1 MLSSS
6 SLTHLSFWGLVAFF
20 VQAFIVL
27 AVTLRVMLTRH
38 PPGASFAWI
47 LVTTILPY
55 AGFFLYL
62 MFGERPIGRL
72 RAARQKKA
80 IARWARIANHKLTP
94 LGPLPR
100 FLVRHRSF
108 IHLATR
114 LGGMPLTTGS
124 LPRLLGT
131 SQDVIESLLRD
142 ICRAEHSIAMTFYIW
157 ENGGEIDRITE
168 AILAAR
174 ARGVR
179 VRILLDAFGSR
190 AFLRSAAAQRF
201 RNEGVELSSAMPM
214 RFWKI
219 LGLQRADLRMHRKL
233 VVIDDT
239 VAYTGS
245 FNMIDPT
252 GYDAAVE
259 VGAWVD
265 AMVRLEGPAVIS
277 LLAVWR
283 FDWALQPDEDLSD
296 LEHDYALLDM
306 PNRGPAGVVTIPSG
320 PYDKGDQ
327 SLHLVIETINRAERT
342 LSITTPYFVP
352 NEAVVIALVNAALRG
367 VRVELIVPH
376 RTDSCAVAWAT
387 RRYFD
392 DLLKAGVKI
401 LYFEGGLLHTKA
413 VAVDEE
419 FVLFGTLNIDN
430 RSMHLNFELSLLIF
444 DAGFAED
451 FGKTLE
457 RYRTSC
463 VPIDPERWRRRPV
476 IERLKEG
483 ASYLISPL
491 L

>member
-168 AILAAR
+168 ANLAAR
-174 ARGVR
+174 ARGV
-179 VRILLDAFGSR
+179 
-190 AFLRSAAAQRF
+190 
-201 RNEGVELSSAMPM
+201 ELE
-214 RFWKI
+214 
-219 LGLQRADLRMHRKL
+219 LGLSPRRAR
-233 VVIDDT
+233 
-239 VAYTGS
+239 VASAST
-245 FNMIDPT
+245 
-252 GYDAAVE
+252 
-259 VGAWVD
+259 
-265 AMVRLEGPAVIS
+265 
-277 LLAVWR
+277 
-283 FDWALQPDEDLSD
+283 
-296 LEHDYALLDM
+296 
-306 PNRGPAGVVTIPSG
+306 
-320 PYDKGDQ
+320 
-327 SLHLVIETINRAERT
+327 AE
-342 LSITTPYFVP
+342 
-352 NEAVVIALVNAALRG
+352 
-367 VRVELIVPH
+367 
-376 RTDSCAVAWAT
+376 
-387 RRYFD
+387 
-392 DLLKAGVKI
+392 
-401 LYFEGGLLHTKA
+401 
-413 VAVDEE
+413 
-419 FVLFGTLNIDN
+419 
-430 RSMHLNFELSLLIF
+430 
-444 DAGFAED
+444 
-451 FGKTLE
+451 
-457 RYRTSC
+457 
-463 VPIDPERWRRRPV
+463 
-476 IERLKEG
+476 
-483 ASYLISPL
+483 
-491 L
+491 